1 MSGDDKRFILKLPSN
16 NNVRMDGTPR
26 SLDAAPKAV
35 QAGNVAQ
42 YVNSNLD
49 ELGNTICSANCT
61 REWTPDWHT
70 FGYEPFE
77 TQLRANPSILS
88 MALRLTCELKPYQEL
103 FYNYY
108 WGKFEREAGSACT
121 SANIFADFIEA
132 GAPQRVKNQ
141 GKRRRST
148 SCGGSNRACH

>member
-1 MSGDDKRFILKLPSN
+1 MDSGLENIWQKTIRD
-16 NNVRMDGTPR
+16 T
-26 SLDAAPKAV
+26 A
-35 QAGNVAQ
+35 QA
-42 YVNSNLD
+42 
-49 ELGNTICSANCT
+49 
-61 REWTPDWHT
+61 
-70 FGYEPFE
+70 
-77 TQLRANPSILS
+77 LRADPSILS

-108 WGKFEREAGSACT
+108 WGKFEREAGSAST

-148 SCGGSNRACH
+148 S